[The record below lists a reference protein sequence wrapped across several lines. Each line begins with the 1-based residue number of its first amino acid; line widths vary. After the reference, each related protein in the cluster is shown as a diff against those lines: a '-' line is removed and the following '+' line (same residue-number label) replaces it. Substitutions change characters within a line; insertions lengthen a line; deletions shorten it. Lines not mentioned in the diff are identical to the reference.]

1 MLIRIQ
7 IYKPENTNFENNGDM
22 TLMPTAAEVEVILNG
37 SWRATLSHP
46 IDDEGRWKYIEEN
59 AVIKMPSFNGDQ
71 LFRMKKKEKSD
82 AGIEAEMEP
91 IFMDA
96 KDDCFLVDIRPTNK
110 TGQQALDLM
119 TAPNKKYTGKS
130 NIKDL
135 STAYYMTKN
144 LIEAINGEDENS
156 FINRWGGEI
165 LFDNYTIT
173 INDHVGQ
180 NRGMEVLYGKNIA
193 QDGMKE
199 DVDIREVVTRII
211 PKAYN
216 GYMIEGNEPWVDSSL
231 IQKYPTIHYGVIAF
245 EDVKMEEDASEDD
258 EKNGVIICKTK
269 EELKKALTE
278 KCKEQYELGIDKP
291 KINLSVD
298 LVLLK
303 DTELYKDVQDLEE
316 VQIGDTIHCRH
327 KKLDITTDAR
337 VIKLTYD
344 SIQKKVAEVELGD
357 FKYDYFDDVSSMTN
371 RVESAIRPNGSV
383 VGEQVQGIL
392 DGVKTQ
398 MQIQS
403 SKAHKTTKKAFL
415 AEDIDPDSET
425 YGAMC
430 WGSMGLMIADSKN
443 PDGSWNWSTFGTG
456 KGFFADYIVAGTMLF
471 DRCKGG
477 QLTLGGEGNGD
488 GVAMIRDEQG
498 NTIVILDKN
507 GVYALGQYV
516 CDSKVFKNKRVKL
529 NEGSITFSGKDGDDP
544 IIMGYDFY
552 SAENSGCITVRAGG
566 TETDA
571 TESKTLMRLFKDKTC
586 FDAEHIYARG
596 QEGQTGTAQFSNG
609 TNLRFINGIL
619 IGGTTEEGAF

>member
-1 MLIRIQ
+1 M
-7 IYKPENTNFENNGDM
+7 P
-22 TLMPTAAEVEVILNG
+22 LMPTTAEVEVILNG
-37 SWRATLSHP
+37 SWRGILSHP

-71 LFRMKKKEKSD
+71 LFRIKKREKTD

-96 KDDCFLVDIRPTNK
+96 KDDCFLLDVRPTNK

-130 NIKDL
+130 NIKNL

-216 GYMIEGNEPWVDSSL
+216 GHMIEGNEPWIDSPL
-231 IQKYPTIHYGVIAF
+231 IQKYPTIHYAVMSF
-245 EDVKMEEDASEDD
+245 EDVKMAEDASEDD
-258 EKNGVIICKTK
+258 EKNGVVICKTK

-344 SIQKKVAEVELGD
+344 SIQKKVVDVELGD
-357 FKYDYFDDVSSMTN
+357 FKYDYFDDVSSMT
-371 RVESAIRPNGSV
+371 
-383 VGEQVQGIL
+383 
-392 DGVKTQ
+392 
-398 MQIQS
+398 
-403 SKAHKTTKKAFL
+403 
-415 AEDIDPDSET
+415 
-425 YGAMC
+425 
-430 WGSMGLMIADSKN
+430 
-443 PDGSWNWSTFGTG
+443 
-456 KGFFADYIVAGTMLF
+456 IV
-471 DRCKGG
+471 
-477 QLTLGGEGNGD
+477 
-488 GVAMIRDEQG
+488 
-498 NTIVILDKN
+498 
-507 GVYALGQYV
+507 
-516 CDSKVFKNKRVKL
+516 
-529 NEGSITFSGKDGDDP
+529 
-544 IIMGYDFY
+544 
-552 SAENSGCITVRAGG
+552 
-566 TETDA
+566 
-571 TESKTLMRLFKDKTC
+571 
-586 FDAEHIYARG
+586 
-596 QEGQTGTAQFSNG
+596 
-609 TNLRFINGIL
+609 
-619 IGGTTEEGAF
+619 

>member
-7 IYKPENTNFENNGDM
+7 IYKPENTNYKNNGDM
-22 TLMPTAAEVEVILNG
+22 PLMPTAAEVEVILNG
-37 SWRATLSHP
+37 SWRGMLSHP

-59 AVIKMPSFNGDQ
+59 AVVKMPSFNGDQ
-71 LFRMKKKEKSD
+71 LFRIKKKEKSD

-96 KDDCFLVDIRPTNK
+96 KDDCFLLDIRPTNK

-130 NIKDL
+130 NIKNL

-216 GYMIEGNEPWVDSSL
+216 GHMIEGNAPWIDSPL
-231 IQKYPTIHYGVIAF
+231 IQKYPTIHYAVMAF
-245 EDVKMEEDASEDD
+245 EDVKMEEDVSEDD

-291 KINLSVD
+291 KINLDID

-316 VQIGDTIHCRH
+316 VQIGDTVYCRH
-327 KKLDITTDAR
+327 KKLDVTTDAR

-344 SIQKKVAEVELGD
+344 SIQKKVVDVELGD
-357 FKYDYFDDVSSMTN
+357 FKYDYFDDVSSMAN

-456 KGFFADYIVAGTMLF
+456 KGFFADFIVAGTMLF

-488 GVAMIRDEQG
+488 GVAMIRDDHG

-516 CDSKVFKNKRVKL
+516 CDSKVFKNKRIKL
-529 NEGSITFSGKDGDDP
+529 NEGSMIFSGKDGADP
-544 IIMGYDFY
+544 IIVGYDFY
-552 SAENSGCITVRAGG
+552 SAENSGCVTIRAGG

-586 FDAEHIYARG
+586 LDAERLYARG

-619 IGGTTEEGAF
+619 VGGTTKEGAF

>member
-1 MLIRIQ
+1 M
-7 IYKPENTNFENNGDM
+7 P
-22 TLMPTAAEVEVILNG
+22 LMPTTAEVKVILNG
-37 SWRATLSHP
+37 SWRGILSHP

-59 AVIKMPSFNGDQ
+59 AVIKMPSFNGEQ
-71 LFRMKKKEKSD
+71 LFRIKKREKSD
-82 AGIEAEMEP
+82 AGIEVEMEP

-96 KDDCFLVDIRPTNK
+96 KDDCFLLDIRPTNK

-130 NIKDL
+130 NIKNL
-135 STAYYMTKN
+135 STAYYMAKN

-216 GYMIEGNEPWVDSSL
+216 GHMIEGNEPWIDSPL
-231 IQKYPTIHYGVIAF
+231 IQKYPTIHYAVMSF
-245 EDVKMEEDASEDD
+245 EDVKMAEDASEDD
-258 EKNGVIICKTK
+258 EKNGVVICKTK

-291 KINLSVD
+291 KINLDID

-477 QLTLGGEGNGD
+477 HLTLGGEGNGD
-488 GVAMIRDEQG
+488 GVAIVKDEQG

-507 GVYALGQYV
+507 GVYAKGEYV
-516 CDSKVFKNKRVKL
+516 CDSRIQNGRRIVLYDGKMRFSKQDDL
-529 NEGSITFSGKDGDDP
+529 DTITIRYDTIDPENPGGIAIRSG
-544 IIMGYDFY
+544 
-552 SAENSGCITVRAGG
+552 E
-566 TETDA
+566 TETDI
-571 TESKTLMRLFKDKTC
+571 TKSKTLMTIGAKKITL
-586 FDAEHIYARG
+586 DAEELFAKGR
-596 QEGQTGTAQFSNG
+596 QGQTGTAQFSNG
-609 TNLRFINGIL
+609 TNLRFVNGIL
-619 IGGTTEEGAF
+619 VGGTTKEGAF

>member
-7 IYKPENTNFENNGDM
+7 IYKPGNTNYENNGDM
-22 TLMPTAAEVEVILNG
+22 PLIPTAAEVKVILNG
-37 SWRATLSHP
+37 SWRGILSHP

-59 AVIKMPSFNGDQ
+59 AVVKMPSFNGDQ
-71 LFRMKKKEKSD
+71 LFRIKKKEKSD
-82 AGIEAEMEP
+82 AGIETEMEP

-96 KDDCFLVDIRPTNK
+96 KDDCFLLDIRPTNK

-130 NIKDL
+130 NIKNL

-180 NRGMEVLYGKNIA
+180 NRGMEILYGKNIA

-216 GYMIEGNEPWVDSSL
+216 GHMIEGNEPWIDSPL
-231 IQKYPTIHYGVIAF
+231 IQKYPTIHYAVMSF
-245 EDVKMEEDASEDD
+245 EDVKMAEDASEDD
-258 EKNGVIICKTK
+258 EKNGVIVCKTK

-291 KINLSVD
+291 KINLDID

-316 VQIGDTIHCRH
+316 VQIGDTVHCRH

-344 SIQKKVAEVELGD
+344 SIQKKVADVELGD

-456 KGFFADYIVAGTMLF
+456 KGFFADYIVAGTMLA
-471 DRCKGG
+471 DRIRGG
-477 QLTLGGEGNGD
+477 VLEIGGLDNKSGVFKMLDGQNNTMTLMDNSGILSRGRIKSADGEGRAVTIWQGKIYTENEKGELCGLIEYRED
-488 GVAMIRDEQG
+488 GIYLQSYGGINSAIH
-498 NTIVILDKN
+498 LK
-507 GVYALGQYV
+507 
-516 CDSKVFKNKRVKL
+516 
-529 NEGSITFSGKDGDDP
+529 KDGS
-544 IIMGYDFY
+544 MTL
-552 SAENSGCITVRAGG
+552 AAKEQMHITAKKITTAAG
-566 TETDA
+566 
-571 TESKTLMRLFKDKTC
+571 
-586 FDAEHIYARG
+586 
-596 QEGQTGTAQFSNG
+596 EGKTGTAVFSNG
-609 TNLRFINGIL
+609 THLKFDKGIL
-619 IGGTTEEGAF
+619 IGGVTKEGAF

>member
-1 MLIRIQ
+1 
-7 IYKPENTNFENNGDM
+7 
-22 TLMPTAAEVEVILNG
+22 
-37 SWRATLSHP
+37 
-46 IDDEGRWKYIEEN
+46 
-59 AVIKMPSFNGDQ
+59 
-71 LFRMKKKEKSD
+71 
-82 AGIEAEMEP
+82 
-91 IFMDA
+91 
-96 KDDCFLVDIRPTNK
+96 
-110 TGQQALDLM
+110 
-119 TAPNKKYTGKS
+119 
-130 NIKDL
+130 
-135 STAYYMTKN
+135 
-144 LIEAINGEDENS
+144 
-156 FINRWGGEI
+156 
-165 LFDNYTIT
+165 
-173 INDHVGQ
+173 
-180 NRGMEVLYGKNIA
+180 MEVLYGKNIA

-216 GYMIEGNEPWVDSSL
+216 GHMIEGNEPWIDSPL
-231 IQKYPTIHYGVIAF
+231 IQKYPTIHYAVMSF
-245 EDVKMEEDASEDD
+245 EDVKMAEDASEDD
-258 EKNGVIICKTK
+258 EKNGVVICKTK

-344 SIQKKVAEVELGD
+344 SIQKKVVDVELGD

-456 KGFFADYIVAGTMLF
+456 KGFFADFIVAGTMLF

-488 GVAMIRDEQG
+488 GVAMIRDDHG

-516 CDSKVFKNKRVKL
+516 CDSKVFKNKRIKL
-529 NEGSITFSGKDGDDP
+529 NEEHDFSGKDGADP

-552 SAENSGCITVRAGG
+552 SAENSGCVTIRAGG

-586 FDAEHIYARG
+586 LDAERLYARG

-619 IGGTTEEGAF
+619 VGGTTKEGAF

>member
-7 IYKPENTNFENNGDM
+7 IYKPENTNYENNGDM
-22 TLMPTAAEVEVILNG
+22 PLMPTIAEVEVILNG
-37 SWRATLSHP
+37 SWRGILSHP
-46 IDDEGRWKYIEEN
+46 IDDEGRWECIEEN

-71 LFRMKKKEKSD
+71 LFRIKKREKSD
-82 AGIEAEMEP
+82 AGIEVEMEP

-96 KDDCFLVDIRPTNK
+96 KDDCFLLDIRPTNK

-130 NIKDL
+130 NIKNL

-199 DVDIREVVTRII
+199 DVDTREVVTRII

-216 GYMIEGNEPWVDSSL
+216 GHMIDGNEPWIDSPL
-231 IQKYPTIHYGVIAF
+231 IQKYPTIHYAVMAF
-245 EDVKMEEDASEDD
+245 EDVKMAEDASEDD

-269 EELKKALTE
+269 EELKKALTK
-278 KCKEQYELGIDKP
+278 KCEEQYELGIDKP
-291 KINLSVD
+291 KINLDID

-316 VQIGDTIHCRH
+316 VQIGDTVHCRH

-344 SIQKKVAEVELGD
+344 SIQKKVADVELGD

-383 VGEQVQGIL
+383 IGEQVQGIL

-403 SKAHKTTKKAFL
+403 SKAHKTTQKAFL

-488 GVAMIRDEQG
+488 GVAIVKDEQG

-507 GVYALGQYV
+507 GVYAKGEYV
-516 CDSKVFKNKRVKL
+516 CDSRIQNGRRIVLYDGKMRFSKQDDL
-529 NEGSITFSGKDGDDP
+529 DTITIRYDTIDPENPGGIAIRSG
-544 IIMGYDFY
+544 
-552 SAENSGCITVRAGG
+552 E
-566 TETDA
+566 TETDI
-571 TESKTLMRLFKDKTC
+571 TKSKTLMTIGAKKITL
-586 FDAEHIYARG
+586 DAEELFAKGR
-596 QEGQTGTAQFSNG
+596 QGQTGTAQFSNG
-609 TNLRFINGIL
+609 TNLKFINGIL
-619 IGGTTEEGAF
+619 VGGTTKEGAF

>member
-7 IYKPENTNFENNGDM
+7 IYKPENTNYVNNGDM
-22 TLMPTAAEVEVILNG
+22 PLIPTAAEVKVILNG
-37 SWRATLSHP
+37 SWRGVLSHP

-59 AVIKMPSFNGDQ
+59 AVVKMPSFNGDQ
-71 LFRMKKKEKSD
+71 LFRVKKKEKTD

-96 KDDCFLVDIRPTNK
+96 KDDCFLLDIRPTNK

-130 NIKDL
+130 NIKNL

-199 DVDIREVVTRII
+199 DVDIREIVTRII

-216 GYMIEGNEPWVDSSL
+216 GHMIEGNEPWIDSPL
-231 IQKYPTIHYGVIAF
+231 IQKYPTIHYTVMSF
-245 EDVKMEEDASEDD
+245 EDVKMAEDASEDD
-258 EKNGVIICKTK
+258 EKNGVVICKTK

-303 DTELYKDVQDLEE
+303 DTELYKDVKGLEE
-316 VQIGDTIHCRH
+316 VQIGDTVHCRH
-327 KKLDITTDAR
+327 KKLDVTTDAR

-344 SIQKKVAEVELGD
+344 SVQKKVADVELGD

-403 SKAHKTTKKAFL
+403 SKAHKTTQKAFL

-430 WGSMGLMIADSKN
+430 WGSMGLMIANSKN

-477 QLTLGGEGNGD
+477 HLALGGEGNGD
-488 GVAMIRDEQG
+488 GVAIVKDEQG

-507 GVYALGQYV
+507 GVYAKGEYV
-516 CDSKVFKNKRVKL
+516 CDSRIQNGRRIVLYDGKMRFSKQDDL
-529 NEGSITFSGKDGDDP
+529 DTITIRYDTIDPENPGGIAIRSG
-544 IIMGYDFY
+544 
-552 SAENSGCITVRAGG
+552 E
-566 TETDA
+566 TETDI
-571 TESKTLMRLFKDKTC
+571 TKSKTLMTIGAKKITL
-586 FDAEHIYARG
+586 DAEELFAKGR
-596 QEGQTGTAQFSNG
+596 QGQTGTAQFSNG
-609 TNLRFINGIL
+609 TNLRFVNGIL
-619 IGGTTEEGAF
+619 VGGTTKEGAF